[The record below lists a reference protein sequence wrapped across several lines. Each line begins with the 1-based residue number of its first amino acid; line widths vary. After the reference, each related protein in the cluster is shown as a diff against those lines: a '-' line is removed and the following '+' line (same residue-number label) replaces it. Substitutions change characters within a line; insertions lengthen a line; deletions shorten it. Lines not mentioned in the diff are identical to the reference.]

1 MPCWP
6 SRDGRKNQTKRR
18 ARDSKILLQ
27 PPGPWIEWRPSGDVS
42 AINLILNVSLVSGS
56 EDRIGP
62 ATIGQQG
69 DCRLTI
75 LMPCLNEAET
85 IEACVR
91 KALGSLEELKLA
103 GEVVIADNGST
114 DGSRERAKA
123 LGARVVPV
131 AERGYG
137 AALQA
142 GIIAAK
148 GDWVVMGDADDSY
161 DFSQLASFIRRL
173 EEGYDLV
180 MGCRLPR
187 GGGKIMPG
195 AMPWKHRWLGNP
207 GLSWLGRLF
216 FRSPVTDIYCGLRAF
231 SRNAILQLNLL
242 APGMEFACEMVIKA
256 TLHGLRITEVPIT
269 LHQDGRSRAPHLRT
283 WRDGWRTLRFMLLF
297 SPRWL
302 FLWPGL
308 ALFVLGLIGMF
319 LMSGGPLALGHIYAE
334 RNSMLVSGM
343 LMLVGY
349 QAVFFGLFTKI
360 YSQMIGLR
368 PEDTRLEHWF
378 KLFSLEKGI
387 LFGFFL
393 LGTGGVLLLV
403 AIARWAAV
411 HFGSLDNDELTP
423 RLVIWCVIATTLG
436 IQTVFNSFF
445 ISVLGLRR
453 VAPVIVNGE
462 TRGMARE

>member
-1 MPCWP
+1 M
-6 SRDGRKNQTKRR
+6 SQSEQQTGK
-18 ARDSKILLQ
+18 A
-27 PPGPWIEWRPSGDVS
+27 
-42 AINLILNVSLVSGS
+42 AI
-56 EDRIGP
+56 R
-62 ATIGQQG
+62 QQEG
-69 DCRLTI
+69 CRLTI

-85 IEACVR
+85 IESCVR
-91 KALGSLEELKLA
+91 KAFGSLERLNLT

-114 DGSRERAKA
+114 DGSRERAQA

-142 GIIAAK
+142 GIMAAR
-148 GDWVVMGDADDSY
+148 GDWIIMGDADDSY
-161 DFSQLASFIRRL
+161 DFSHLAPFIGRL

-187 GGGKIMPG
+187 GGGTIMPG

-207 GLSWLGRLF
+207 GLSWLGQLF
-216 FRSPVTDIYCGLRAF
+216 FRAPVTDIYCGLRAF
-231 SRNAILQLNLL
+231 SRAAILRLNLL

-256 TLHGLRITEVPIT
+256 TLHSLRITEVPIT
-269 LHQDGRSRAPHLRT
+269 LYQDGRSRAPHLRT

-308 ALFVLGLIGMF
+308 AIFIIGLVGML
-319 LMSGGPLALGHIYAE
+319 LMSGGPLALGPIRAE

-343 LMLVGY
+343 FMLVGY

-360 YSQMIGLR
+360 YSQLMGLR
-368 PEDTRLEHWF
+368 PEDTRLERWF

-387 LFGFFL
+387 LFGFCL
-393 LGTGGVLLLV
+393 LASGGALLLV
-403 AIARWAAV
+403 AIAKWAAV
-411 HFGSLDNDELTP
+411 HFGSLDRDELTP
-423 RLVIWCVIATTLG
+423 RLVIWSVIATTLG
-436 IQTVFNSFF
+436 IQTIFNSFF

-453 VAPVIVNGE
+453 G
-462 TRGMARE
+462 GK